1 MYADNMETECVDH
14 NDAFRSARTRTGT
27 MRTLP
32 RREMRCVSKTE
43 SGPRRG
49 QACRTRDAERTAA
62 LTRYTEAHIMLYVQK
77 LKH

>member
-1 MYADNMETECVDH
+1 MYADNMETECGEIASRIPCTYAGMETACACVDH

-49 QACRTRDAERTAA
+49 QA
-62 LTRYTEAHIMLYVQK
+62 
-77 LKH
+77 